1 MRLFTRD
8 SLEGMPSSPR
18 GGPSEASL
26 DVQMNYVSDDGP
38 AFVSPPDNAEA
49 KRFDLLMLHLQL
61 TVLHVEPGFER
72 LKEKVR
78 AIVGSLEEKAVF
90 RWCGSRWS

>member
-1 MRLFTRD
+1 
-8 SLEGMPSSPR
+8 
-18 GGPSEASL
+18 
-26 DVQMNYVSDDGP
+26 
-38 AFVSPPDNAEA
+38 
-49 KRFDLLMLHLQL
+49 LQL